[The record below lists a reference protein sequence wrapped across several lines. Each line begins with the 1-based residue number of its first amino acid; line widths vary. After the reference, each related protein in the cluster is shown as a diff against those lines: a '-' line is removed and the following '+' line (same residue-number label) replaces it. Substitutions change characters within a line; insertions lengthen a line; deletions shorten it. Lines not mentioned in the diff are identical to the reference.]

1 MKKIFQLFGVAV
13 LAIAAG
19 SCGSKDA
26 TAEKADAVAAA
37 GDDNAV
43 TVSPEASEDG
53 VVYLT
58 EGDYYTPG
66 KKVDRLT
73 VIDFNA
79 VWCGPCRMFKPV
91 FDEAAKN
98 FEGKATF
105 VSVDIDTVPSMMPDF
120 GLEGLVPTVLFI
132 RPDGSREVYVGT
144 SKILPYENFAAII
157 EKNLGNK

>member
-13 LAIAAG
+13 LALAAG

-105 VSVDIDTVPSMMPDF
+105 VSVDIDSLPTMRDDYNI
-120 GLEGLVPTVLFI
+120 EAVPTIVFI
-132 RPDGSREVYVGT
+132 RPDGTSTTYVGT
-144 SKILPYENFAAII
+144 DQLLPYENFAAII